1 MDICLGRGHA
11 TLFSAP
17 FWTGRKEAWREA
29 RGGRWTAGSLHA
41 FTLPCGQVGKEES
54 CWAAR
59 RALWQGRSWGG
70 TEEMVLEPRPPC
82 QRSGQQVGPTQ
93 GASGPVQAGQ
103 REEMLNSK
111 RTSMAAARV
120 REAGLLPSSPQHA
133 KRGKPRGVEKGGAPG
148 PCPLCALRR
157 GYSEISGFVPKVQK
171 L

>member
-1 MDICLGRGHA
+1 MPLCSVCLFGQEGKKPGERQEVAGGQRAACMHSPCPVAKWVRRKAAGLPGGLSGR
-11 TLFSAP
+11 
-17 FWTGRKEAWREA
+17 
-29 RGGRWTAGSLHA
+29 
-41 FTLPCGQVGKEES
+41 
-54 CWAAR
+54 
-59 RALWQGRSWGG
+59 GRSWGG
-70 TEEMVLEPRPPC
+70 TEETVLEPRPPC

-133 KRGKPRGVEKGGAPG
+133 ERGKPRGVEKGGAPG
-148 PCPLCALRR
+148 PCPLCALRQ